1 MKQRTLD
8 EILLNEIFIGVC
20 GKCHH
25 CNKEIGLK
33 GFNIWFK
40 QEQINNIKQQI
51 KAWCYGK
58 LAVKKKDC
66 IDMSWE
72 DGFNQCH
79 DESRERI
86 EKGK

>member
-8 EILLNEIFIGVC
+8 EIIKDAIRKEKYQDNEVP
-20 GKCHH
+20 
-25 CNKEIGLK
+25 L
-33 GFNIWFK
+33 FK
-40 QEQINNIKQQI
+40 RETIDTAKQQI

-79 DESRERI
+79 DESREMI
-86 EKGK
+86 EKGE